1 MQLNTIKKS
10 ENQKKNYSS
19 QFNYK
24 PKNKFNIMKNL
35 KSIAL
40 ALVVVLS
47 TVAVT
52 AQTKKI
58 DVSKSSIEWLGKKV
72 TGQHNGTVN
81 FKDGAVVLKGNKLT
95 GGNFTVD
102 MASLTATDL
111 SGEYQGKLNGHLKA
125 DDFFGT
131 AKFPTAT
138 LVFKK
143 IGTKSANVYTV
154 TADLTIKGITKPVTF
169 DMTVAGN
176 SATTKFMVDRT
187 KYDIKYNSKSFFES
201 IGDKAIYDE
210 FELNVKLAF

>member
-1 MQLNTIKKS
+1 
-10 ENQKKNYSS
+10 
-19 QFNYK
+19 
-24 PKNKFNIMKNL
+24 MKNL

-47 TVAVT
+47 TLSVS
-52 AQTKKI
+52 AQTKNI
-58 DVSKSSIEWLGKKV
+58 NTATSSIEWLGKKV

-81 FKDGAVVLKGNKLT
+81 FKDGTLVFKKNILA
-95 GGNFTVD
+95 GGTFTVN
-102 MASLTATDL
+102 MTSLTATDL

-131 AKFPTAT
+131 EKFPTAT

-143 IGTKSANVYTV
+143 IGVKSANVYNV

-169 DMTVAGN
+169 ELTVNGN
-176 SATTKFMVDRT
+176 TATTAFNVDRT
-187 KYDIKYNSKSFFES
+187 KYDIKYGSKSFFES

-210 FELNVKLAF
+210 FELKVTLKY